1 MQLMDSHI
9 EAGQELSERERKDF
23 YTALIEYVAYGK
35 EPKLSGTAKAVFIA
49 IKPVLDN
56 SRVRAEAGRAGG
68 SKPKAK
74 RQANAKQNGSK
85 TVSKPKAKRQA
96 NAKQTAKQ
104 SGKLSDSL
112 PFPSYSL
119 PNSYSTEED
128 FQVDTEVP
136 TLEEVEAYFGANCLK
151 GDPELFFVTYDARG
165 WLDGGGFAIANWRS
179 QAVKWSKKQV
189 EIDAKKAAHGEPLPE
204 EVTWKPAETAE
215 AQLERKRAEILER
228 FGPEKLAEWERNTA

>member
-23 YTALIEYVAYGK
+23 YTALIEYVAYGR

-49 IKPVLDN
+49 IKPVLEN
-56 SRVRAEAGRAGG
+56 SRARAEAGRAGG

-74 RQANAKQNGSK
+74 RQANAKQTAKQNGSK
-85 TVSKPKAKRQA
+85 TVSKMEANHEA
-96 NAKQTAKQ
+96 NAKQTA
-104 SGKLSDSL
+104 KLSDSL
-112 PFPSYSL
+112 PFPSYS
-119 PNSYSTEED
+119 YSSEED

-136 TLEEVEAYFGANCLK
+136 TLEEVEAYFGANCLRGK
-151 GDPELFFVTYDARG
+151 PDEFFDYYQSQGWRKSNGLPVDDWQAQARNWHRKAIELNAEKAARG
-165 WLDGGGFAIANWRS
+165 
-179 QAVKWSKKQV
+179 
-189 EIDAKKAAHGEPLPE
+189 EPE